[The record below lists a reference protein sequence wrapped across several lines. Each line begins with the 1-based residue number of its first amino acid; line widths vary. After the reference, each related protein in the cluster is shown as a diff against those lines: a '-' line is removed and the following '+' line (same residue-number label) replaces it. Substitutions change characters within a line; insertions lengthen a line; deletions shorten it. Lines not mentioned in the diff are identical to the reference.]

1 MKHSFSQF
9 KRSLLSLAAFLLS
22 AVTAFAQSTVT
33 GVVRDE
39 FGDGIIGANV
49 IVKGTTNGGTTDLDG
64 NFTIQ
69 DVKTNDV
76 LSVSYIGYITE
87 EIVYTG
93 QKTIDITLR
102 EDNQALEEVM
112 VVGYAVGSKRTI
124 SGAVDR
130 IKKEDMNQGVV
141 NSPADALKGKSAGV
155 VIAQSGGDPMGNT
168 SINIRGTSSLSGG
181 SDPLVIVDGVFGD
194 MTMLNALA
202 PNDIES
208 MTILKDASET
218 AQYGSRGAAGVIVV
232 TTVKGKAGVS
242 RLDYNGQF
250 GINHV
255 YKNLDLMSAD
265 NWRKYAATS
274 GAGFTDLGAN
284 TNWFE
289 AIENST
295 SITQN
300 HSLAWSAG
308 TDEHNMR
315 ASIGM
320 VQKEGIIKN
329 SDMTNYT
336 AKLDAQQFAF
346 DRHLKL
352 ELGITASERDGKMMY
367 SSHDL
372 FYAAGQYNP
381 TYPTQRNAA
390 GIWDEDYAASE
401 IFNPL
406 GQLSVD
412 NDYNV
417 AHVNVHGKAT
427 WTIVK
432 DLNLSAFGSYTYIG
446 IQHKQYVPSDIVQGQ
461 RNGNGMAWIGNT
473 TRRDMMGSVQLS
485 YAKELGRHHI
495 DALALVEGQKYTRFY
510 NSTKSTGYET
520 NYFGYNNLEAGST
533 VSYGYATSNKMENVL
548 MSYMA
553 RLNYMF
559 ADRYIATVNFRTD
572 GSSKLGE
579 DNKWGIFP
587 SASVA
592 WVISQEEWMRNVR
605 WINNMKLRAGYGVTG
620 NQDAIDAYTSLQ
632 LMKPNGIT
640 QVNGV
645 NTTTFAI
652 TSNANPDLKWEV
664 KKTFDVGLDMAMFKN
679 RLNLTLDYYR
689 STTSDMLYTYSVPVP
704 PFTYNTLLANIGE
717 MTNNGFEIAVNG
729 DIVKTKDWTFNAG
742 FNLSFQQNKLKSLH
756 GTYQNQELTTAEHIA
771 VSSVNG
777 QGQTQDNN
785 VVYLMEDQPVG
796 VFYLYHCNGITDE
809 GIYDIADLNGDGTIS
824 KGDDSPDRQV
834 CGQATPKVF
843 LGASLGLKYKSWD
856 LAMQFNGAFGHKIFN
871 NTSLTYYN
879 TANFPTYNVFA
890 DAFEQN
896 NGKGIKDSQISDYW
910 LEKGDYVNLEY
921 ISLGYNW
928 NKERLNCKYLSN
940 VRLALSCNNVMTFT
954 GYSGLTPLINSTS
967 ITNGYLGMDDKQ
979 IYPLNRTFS
988 VSLGVTF

>member
-1 MKHSFSQF
+1 MKHSFSQLQ
-9 KRSLLSLAAFLLS
+9 RTLLVVATFVLS
-22 AVTAFAQSTVT
+22 AVTALAQSTVT
-33 GVVRDE
+33 GVVKDE
-39 FGDGIIGANV
+39 FGESIIGANV

-64 NFTIQ
+64 NFTIS
-69 DVKTNDV
+69 DVKQNDV
-76 LSVSYIGYITE
+76 LSVSYIGYMTE

-93 QKTIDITLR
+93 QKHIDITLR
-102 EDNQALEEVM
+102 EDNQSLEEVM

-155 VIAQSGGDPMGNT
+155 VIAQSGGDPMGST

-232 TTVKGKAGVS
+232 TTVKGKSGIS
-242 RLDYNGQF
+242 KLDYNGQF

-255 YKNLDLMSAD
+255 YENLDLMSAD
-265 NWRKYAATS
+265 SWRKYAASS
-274 GAGFTDLGAN
+274 GAGYTDLGAN

-300 HSLAWSAG
+300 HNIAWSAG

-336 AKLDAQQFAF
+336 AKLDAQQYAF

-352 ELGITASERDGKMMY
+352 ELGITASQRDGKMMY

-372 FYAAGQYNP
+372 FYSAGQYNP
-381 TYPTQRNAA
+381 TYPTVRNAD

-412 NDYNV
+412 NDYDV

-446 IQHKQYVPSDIVQGQ
+446 IQHRQYVPSDIVQGQ

-485 YAKELGRHHI
+485 YTKELGRHHV
-495 DALALVEGQKYTRFY
+495 DALALVEGQKYSRFY
-510 NSTKSTGYET
+510 NASKSTGYET
-520 NYFGYNNLEAGST
+520 NYFSYNNLEAGST
-533 VSYGYATSNKMENVL
+533 VKYGYANSNKMENVL

-553 RLNYMF
+553 RLNYMYN
-559 ADRYIATVNFRTD
+559 DRYIATVNFRTD

-592 WVISQEEWMRNVR
+592 WVISQEEWMRNVS

-632 LMKPNGIT
+632 LMRPNGIT

-664 KKTFDVGLDMAMFKN
+664 KKTFDVGLDMSMFKN

-742 FNLSFQQNKLKSLH
+742 FNVSFQQNELKSLH
-756 GTYQNQELTTAEHIA
+756 GTYAGQELTTAEHIPVA
-771 VSSVNG
+771 SVNG

-785 VVYLMEDQPVG
+785 VVYLMEGQPVG

-824 KGDDSPDRQV
+824 KGDDSADRQV

-890 DAFEQN
+890 DAFEKN

-910 LEKGDYVNLEY
+910 LEDGDYLHLEY
-921 ISLGYNW
+921 VSLGYNW
-928 NKERLNCKYLSN
+928 NKEKLNCKYLSN
-940 VRLALSCNNVMTFT
+940 IRLALSCNNVMTFT

-967 ITNGYLGMDDKQ
+967 FTNGYLGVDDKQ

>member
-168 SINIRGTSSLSGG
+168 SIKIRGTSSLSGG

-320 VQKEGIIKN
+320 VQ
-329 SDMTNYT
+329 Y
-336 AKLDAQQFAF
+336 
-346 DRHLKL
+346 
-352 ELGITASERDGKMMY
+352 
-367 SSHDL
+367 
-372 FYAAGQYNP
+372 
-381 TYPTQRNAA
+381 
-390 GIWDEDYAASE
+390 
-401 IFNPL
+401 
-406 GQLSVD
+406 VC
-412 NDYNV
+412 
-417 AHVNVHGKAT
+417 VNV
-427 WTIVK
+427 
-432 DLNLSAFGSYTYIG
+432 LLL
-446 IQHKQYVPSDIVQGQ
+446 
-461 RNGNGMAWIGNT
+461 
-473 TRRDMMGSVQLS
+473 RR
-485 YAKELGRHHI
+485 
-495 DALALVEGQKYTRFY
+495 
-510 NSTKSTGYET
+510 NST
-520 NYFGYNNLEAGST
+520 F
-533 VSYGYATSNKMENVL
+533 
-548 MSYMA
+548 
-553 RLNYMF
+553 
-559 ADRYIATVNFRTD
+559 FRT
-572 GSSKLGE
+572 
-579 DNKWGIFP
+579 
-587 SASVA
+587 
-592 WVISQEEWMRNVR
+592 
-605 WINNMKLRAGYGVTG
+605 
-620 NQDAIDAYTSLQ
+620 
-632 LMKPNGIT
+632 
-640 QVNGV
+640 
-645 NTTTFAI
+645 
-652 TSNANPDLKWEV
+652 
-664 KKTFDVGLDMAMFKN
+664 
-679 RLNLTLDYYR
+679 
-689 STTSDMLYTYSVPVP
+689 
-704 PFTYNTLLANIGE
+704 
-717 MTNNGFEIAVNG
+717 
-729 DIVKTKDWTFNAG
+729 
-742 FNLSFQQNKLKSLH
+742 
-756 GTYQNQELTTAEHIA
+756 
-771 VSSVNG
+771 
-777 QGQTQDNN
+777 
-785 VVYLMEDQPVG
+785 
-796 VFYLYHCNGITDE
+796 
-809 GIYDIADLNGDGTIS
+809 
-824 KGDDSPDRQV
+824 
-834 CGQATPKVF
+834 
-843 LGASLGLKYKSWD
+843 
-856 LAMQFNGAFGHKIFN
+856 
-871 NTSLTYYN
+871 
-879 TANFPTYNVFA
+879 
-890 DAFEQN
+890 
-896 NGKGIKDSQISDYW
+896 
-910 LEKGDYVNLEY
+910 
-921 ISLGYNW
+921 
-928 NKERLNCKYLSN
+928 
-940 VRLALSCNNVMTFT
+940 
-954 GYSGLTPLINSTS
+954 
-967 ITNGYLGMDDKQ
+967 
-979 IYPLNRTFS
+979 
-988 VSLGVTF
+988 